1 MGEAVV
7 SCAKCGAR
15 RAFRGTHWEVKVM
28 ADVWLNEHE
37 RAGHDG
43 EGGAAGGGGECLGYE
58 GGSGGPL
65 ASHADAERSRR
76 LWASR

>member
-15 RAFRGTHWEVKVM
+15 RAFRGTSWEVTVM
-28 ADVWLNEHE
+28 ADVWQNEHE

-43 EGGAAGGGGECLGYE
+43 EEVSALSRNAKDP
-58 GGSGGPL
+58 GPPDPR
-65 ASHADAERSRR
+65 A
-76 LWASR
+76 